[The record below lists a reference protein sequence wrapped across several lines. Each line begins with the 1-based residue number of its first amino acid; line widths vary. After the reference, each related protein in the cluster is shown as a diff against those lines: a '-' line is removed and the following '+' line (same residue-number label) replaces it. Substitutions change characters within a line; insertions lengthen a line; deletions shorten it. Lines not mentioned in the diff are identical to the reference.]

1 MFSHSKACEQS
12 TQEEMEYVFQST
24 LHSAQVQLTNFK
36 ECYQIFLFITH
47 HEARL
52 HRLAPGT
59 HSPSPVGSTYIP

>member
-1 MFSHSKACEQS
+1 
-12 TQEEMEYVFQST
+12 MEYVFQST

-59 HSPSPVGSTYIP
+59 HSPSPVGSTHIP